1 MILDI
6 SRETGELTIIQPP
19 TEADRQRW
27 REAQAKA
34 AHDYTLEL
42 CMQRL
47 GAPGWAATPDLKGAS

>member
-6 SRETGELTIIQPP
+6 SRETGEVTIIQPP

-27 REAQAKA
+27 RDAQAKA

-47 GAPGWAATPDLKGAS
+47 GARGGQPHPT

>member
-6 SRETGELTIIQPP
+6 SRETGEVTIIQPP

-34 AHDYTLEL
+34 AHAYTLDL